1 MTLAATDR
9 SNVLAIF
16 KWNFPKVFWQLR
28 NMKLKINL
36 NERFWS
42 TNLIVQWPSA
52 GKIGLRELFACCA

>member
-28 NMKLKINL
+28 NMKLK
-36 NERFWS
+36 
-42 TNLIVQWPSA
+42 LILMNAFGPQ
-52 GKIGLRELFACCA
+52 I